1 VVKRE
6 VREKLLTKLAISHQ
20 GLSKRARRLKEKYGP
35 MTTDEAVYIIAHLEG
50 LDLSRYLPLQS
61 LERIRSM
68 IPRETK
74 NREFDREASPKAK
87 PKQKKRNKISYPLV
101 TSSFIHKVNAIAE
114 DEFPKVFI
122 LENSIRSLIRLK
134 LSAVQNDWW
143 PKLIPGQVLE
153 NVGRLLKK
161 ELKYPH
167 REKRGKELLMYCNFD
182 DLKKIIID
190 ETNFP
195 HFQNVIID
203 SGWFR
208 VKMEEVYMARNNL
221 AHSILLSKDDIAT
234 INVFFNQWARLLESA
249 GIK

>member
-6 VREKLLTKLAISHQ
+6 VREKLLTKLGISHQ
-20 GLSKRARRLKEKYGP
+20 ALSKRARRLKEKYGP

-50 LDLSRYLPLQS
+50 IDLSRYLPLQA
-61 LERIRSM
+61 LDRIRSM

-74 NREFDREASPKAK
+74 NREFGREASPKAK
-87 PKQKKRNKISYPLV
+87 SNQKKRTKISYPLV

-114 DEFPKVFI
+114 DEFPKIFV

-134 LSAVQNDWW
+134 LSSVQDDWW
-143 PKLIPGQVLE
+143 PKLIPSQVLE
-153 NVGRLLKK
+153 NVQRVLKK

-167 REKRGKELLMYCNFD
+167 REKRGEELLMYCNFD

-190 ETNFP
+190 ETNYP

-221 AHSILLSKDDIAT
+221 VHSILLSKDDISR
-234 INVFFNQWARLLESA
+234 INVFYNEWARLLDSA
-249 GIK
+249 GII

>member
-1 VVKRE
+1 MVKRE
-6 VREKLLTKLAISHQ
+6 VREKLLTKLGITHQ
-20 GLSKRARRLKEKYGP
+20 ALSKRGKLLKEKYGP
-35 MTTDEAVYIIAHLEG
+35 MTTDEAVYITAHMEG
-50 LDLSRYLPLQS
+50 IDLSRYLPLQS
-61 LERIRSM
+61 LDRIRSM

-74 NREFDREASPKAK
+74 DKEFNREVPPKAK
-87 PKQKKRNKISYPLV
+87 SKQKKRNEISYPLV
-101 TSSFIHKVNAIAE
+101 TTSFIHKVNAVAE

-134 LSAVQNDWW
+134 LSSIQDDWW
-143 PKLIPGQVLE
+143 PKLIPTQVLE
-153 NVGRLLKK
+153 NVQRVLKK

-167 REKRGKELLMYCNFD
+167 REKRGKELLIYCNFD

-190 ETNFP
+190 ETNYP
-195 HFQNVIID
+195 YFQDVIID

-234 INVFFNQWARLLESA
+234 INVFFNQWARLLDSA
-249 GIK
+249 GIT